1 MQGEANWIGGVEY
14 IKNIIFALATLPAEV
29 KSTFEIILI
38 CHAELDRNLYS
49 SVITE
54 VSEVIYISK
63 SNKFQRLQEEL
74 AKFIFNEYSSAL
86 IRCLSKSSIGG
97 LDFLY
102 PYISLRYITYT
113 GFPWIPDFQ
122 HKLLPLFF
130 SKKTIAELDK
140 YFDYLASNAKN
151 IVVSSQS
158 AKQDFER
165 FYPHSK
171 SELTVLSFATF
182 PLEEWYTDDSEK
194 VLQRYNLPSKFFLVS
209 NQFWQ
214 HKNHTIVFEA
224 MSILKAQ
231 EIEINLICTGRIQDW
246 RNLLYTKKI
255 IKRIDELGL
264 SDRIYLLGLIPKVDQ
279 IQLVR
284 QSLAI
289 IQPSLFEGWST
300 VVEDARCFGKQ
311 IALSN
316 IPVHLE
322 QNPPRAKFFNPEQ
335 PHELADILHQWW
347 SETRCG
353 YDKDTELA
361 AYQENRSRIQS
372 LGYQFLGL
380 AQKSFK

>member
-14 IKNIIFALATLPAEV
+14 IKNIIFALATLPTEV

-38 CHAELDRNLYS
+38 CHEELDGNLYN
-49 SVITE
+49 SVVTE

-74 AKFIFNEYSSAL
+74 AKFIFNDYSSAL

-97 LDFLY
+97 FDFLY
-102 PYISLRYITYT
+102 PYFSLRYITYT

-122 HKLLPLFF
+122 HKYLPLFF
-130 SKKTIAELDK
+130 SKQTIAKLDK
-140 YFDYLASNAKN
+140 YFDYLSSNAQN

-182 PLEEWYTDDSEK
+182 PLEDWYTDDSEK
-194 VLQRYNLPSKFFLVS
+194 VLQKYNLPSKFFLVS

-214 HKNHTIVFEA
+214 HKNHIIVFES
-224 MSILKAQ
+224 MSILK
-231 EIEINLICTGRIQDW
+231 EKGIEINLICTGRIQDW
-246 RNLLYTKKI
+246 RNLLYTEKLIKKI
-255 IKRIDELGL
+255 DNLGL
-264 SDRIYLLGLIPKVDQ
+264 SDKIHLLGLIPKVDQ

-284 QSLAI
+284 QSLAM

-335 PHELADILHQWW
+335 PQELADILHQWW
-347 SETRCG
+347 SETKCG

-361 AYQENRSRIQS
+361 AYQENRSRIQA